1 MPLLLLSFQDIPDL
15 PDLQMIFERGALLEA
30 PVLREFLR
38 CAP

>member
-30 PVLREFLR
+30 PVLSEFLR
-38 CAP
+38 CDP